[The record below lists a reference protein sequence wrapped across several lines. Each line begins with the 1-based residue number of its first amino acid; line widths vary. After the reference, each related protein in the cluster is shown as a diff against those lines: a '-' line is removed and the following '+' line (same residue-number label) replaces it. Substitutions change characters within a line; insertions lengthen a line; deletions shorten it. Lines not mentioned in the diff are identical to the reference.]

1 MFRKLS
7 DTERFFLCQNAD
19 WQSVVQAEDEEQ
31 AATIAMELLMHESIK
46 KDLLREEDE
55 DQVKASDNVA
65 AVFAVKKITNNL
77 FLNSEEIEAKFYYT
91 PMIMADAGFHSEA
104 KRLDLIF
111 KEMSEKENFYTEDEN
126 E

>member
-19 WQSVVQAEDEEQ
+19 WQSIVQAEDEEQ

-46 KDLLREEDE
+46 KDLLQEEDQ
-55 DQVKASDNVA
+55 DKSNDNVA
-65 AVFAVKKITNNL
+65 AVFAVKKIRNNL
-77 FLNSEEIEAKFYYT
+77 FLNTEEIDAKFYYT
-91 PMIMADAGFHSEA
+91 PMIMANAGFHSEA

-111 KEMSEKENFYTEDEN
+111 KEMSERENFYTEDEN